1 MKTKAGIF
9 APVAALS
16 LLFLA
21 ACSSSGSSAGSSAS
35 GAGSTS
41 APAASSASSAG
52 SATSLNHLLPADIRA
67 SGVITVGTSADYP
80 PYEFLA
86 ADGKTI
92 QGADPDLAA
101 AVGKLLGVRFQFTN
115 VPFSSAFTGLQA
127 GRYDIIW
134 SDAGD
139 YKVREKTFDILDYN
153 KTGQNFLFR
162 SNGPHINTLMQACGL
177 TVAVDQGSA
186 SIGFVQGVS
195 KQCTAAHHAAVH
207 LETFPSQNAA
217 VLAVQSGRADAT
229 SNDSET
235 NGFVAV
241 RSNGQLLSGGPAYV
255 SGVDGID
262 FIKGSPLLAAVH
274 DALTELSSNGT
285 YQAIFKKW
293 GITANEIPAFTVNG
307 GLS

>member
-1 MKTKAGIF
+1 MKTKTRIF
-9 APVAALS
+9 APVAVLS

-21 ACSSSGSSAGSSAS
+21 ACSSSGSSASSSNSGS
-35 GAGSTS
+35 GSTP
-41 APAASSASSAG
+41 APTASSSSSG
-52 SATSLNHLLPADIRA
+52 SATSLNSMLPADIRS

-86 ADGKTI
+86 ADGTTI

-101 AVGKLLGVRFQFTN
+101 AVGKLLGVSFKFTN

-162 SNGPHINTLMQACGL
+162 ANGPHINTLMQACGL

-241 RSNGQLLSGGPAYV
+241 RSGGQLLSGGPAYV

-262 FIKGSPLLAAVH
+262 FVKGSPLLTAVR
-274 DALTELSSNGT
+274 DALNELSANGT

-293 GITANEIPAFTVNG
+293 GITANELTAFTVNG

>member
-1 MKTKAGIF
+1 MKPRII
-9 APVAALS
+9 APVAVLS
-16 LLFLA
+16 LFLLA
-21 ACSSSGSSAGSSAS
+21 ACSSSSSSTTSSAPTASSSSSS
-35 GAGSTS
+35 GAASLNQML
-41 APAASSASSAG
+41 PAA
-52 SATSLNHLLPADIRA
+52 IRA
-67 SGVITVGTSADYP
+67 SGVIPVGTSADYP

-86 ADGKTI
+86 ANGTTI
-92 QGADPDLAA
+92 EGADPDLAA

-127 GRYDIIW
+127 GRYDVIW

-162 SNGPHINTLMQACGL
+162 ADGPHINTLTQACGL
-177 TVAVDQGSA
+177 TIAVDQGSA

-195 KQCTAAHHAAVH
+195 KQCTAAHHAAIH

-241 RSNGQLLSGGPAYV
+241 RSGGKLISGGPAYV

-262 FIKGSPLLAAVH
+262 FIKGSPLLQPIR
-274 DALTELSSNGT
+274 DALNELPRERDLPGDIQEVG
-285 YQAIFKKW
+285 YHGERDPGLHRKW
-293 GITANEIPAFTVNG
+293 RPE
-307 GLS
+307 LK

>member
-1 MKTKAGIF
+1 MPMKTRIF
-9 APVAALS
+9 APVAVLS
-16 LLFLA
+16 LFLLGACGSSSSSSSAPPPA
-21 ACSSSGSSAGSSAS
+21 AASSSSGA
-35 GAGSTS
+35 
-41 APAASSASSAG
+41 
-52 SATSLNHLLPADIRA
+52 ATSLNQMLPAAIRTA
-67 SGVITVGTSADYP
+67 GVITVGTSADYP

-86 ADGKTI
+86 SDGKTI
-92 QGADPDLAA
+92 EGADPDLAA

-115 VPFSSAFTGLQA
+115 VPFSSAFTGMQA

-162 SNGPHINTLMQACGL
+162 TDGPHINTLTQACGR
-177 TVAVDQGSA
+177 TIAVDQGSA

-195 KQCTAAHHAAVH
+195 KKCTAAGHPAIH

-241 RSNGQLLSGGPAYV
+241 RSGGKLLSGGPAYV

-262 FIKGSPLLAAVH
+262 FIKGSPLLQPIR
-274 DALTELSSNGT
+274 DALNELRANGT

-293 GITANEIPAFTVNG
+293 GITANEIPTFTLNG

>member
-1 MKTKAGIF
+1 MKTRYF
-9 APVAALS
+9 SPVAIFSVFL
-16 LLFLA
+16 LA
-21 ACSSSGSSAGSSAS
+21 ACSSSSS
-35 GAGSTS
+35 STTSS
-41 APAASSASSAG
+41 APAASTSSSG
-52 SATSLNHLLPADIRA
+52 GATSLNQMLPSAIRT

-86 ADGKTI
+86 TNGKTI
-92 QGADPDLAA
+92 EGVDPDLAA

-162 SNGPHINTLMQACGL
+162 TNGPHINTLLEACGL
-177 TVAVDQGSA
+177 TIAVDQGSA

-195 KQCTAAHHAAVH
+195 AKCTAANKPAIH

-241 RSNGQLLSGGPAYV
+241 RSGGTLISGGPNYV

-262 FIKGSPLLAAVH
+262 FTKGSPLLQPIH
-274 DALTELSSNGT
+274 DALNELRANGT
-285 YQAIFKKW
+285 YQAIFKEW
-293 GITANEIPAFTVNG
+293 GIAANEIPVFTVNG